1 MAQEA
6 TVFVVDD
13 DEAVRDSLCRL
24 FSSVDLAAE
33 AFPSGETFLAS
44 CRPGKAG
51 CLVIDLRMPGMSA
64 FEVQREMA
72 ARAINLPMIFITGY
86 GDVETGVRA
95 MKAGAVDFIQK
106 PFREQDLLEIVQKS
120 IAQSITIL
128 NKDAAFEETR
138 QNFDRLTP
146 REREVLDCIVAG
158 EPNKRTAHTLGLSE
172 KTVEFHRANLM
183 KKMQARS
190 LADLIQKALRV
201 HPTWGNP

>member
-1 MAQEA
+1 MY
-6 TVFVVDD
+6 DGPRGD
-13 DEAVRDSLCRL
+13 RL
-24 FSSVDLAAE
+24 RGGRRRGRPGFALPAFLVGRPGGGSV
-33 AFPSGETFLAS
+33 PSGETFLAS

-51 CLVIDLRMPGMSA
+51 GLVIDLRMPGMSA

-86 GDVETGVRA
+86 GDVEPGVRA

-158 EPNKRTAHTLGLSE
+158 EPNK
-172 KTVEFHRANLM
+172 
-183 KKMQARS
+183 
-190 LADLIQKALRV
+190 
-201 HPTWGNP
+201 PTFPR